1 MTSTAFVLILLSVVL
16 HTLWNY
22 ASKRTES
29 SVALFTWVNVFGAL
43 FLVPAALLLSD
54 QVSALPGTVAPLLVL
69 TGFFQAL
76 YSAGLAIGYRS
87 GDLSFVY
94 PLVRALPV
102 LIVTLLTWVLRT
114 QAPLTARAWLGAGLV
129 FLGCLLLPLPR
140 FRDFRLAPYARA
152 PAAFAALAATGVA
165 GYSFIDSEG
174 LRILRAEL
182 ASTPSWKISVAYLVG
197 QSVTTAAWLLLYS
210 VVVAPAA
217 LARSFREQRSSA
229 AFIGAA
235 AYLTYGLV
243 LWAMNYATN
252 VSYVVAFR
260 QMGIVLAVAV
270 GLLVLR
276 EPAHPP
282 KVLGA
287 AVVVCGLIFMALG

>member
-1 MTSTAFVLILLSVVL
+1 
-16 HTLWNY
+16 
-22 ASKRTES
+22 
-29 SVALFTWVNVFGAL
+29 VFGAL
-43 FLVPAALLLSD
+43 FLLPVVLLLPD
-54 QVSALPGTVAPLLVL
+54 QVSALPSAVAPLLVL

-76 YSAGLAIGYRS
+76 YSAGLAMGYRS

-102 LIVTLLTWVLRT
+102 LLVTLLTLVLGT
-114 QAPLTARAWLGAGLV
+114 QAPLTSRAWLGAGLV
-129 FLGCLLLPLPR
+129 FLGCLLLPLAR

-152 PAAFAALAATGVA
+152 PAAFAALAATGAA
-165 GYSFIDSEG
+165 GYSLVDSEG
-174 LRILRAEL
+174 LRILRTQL
-182 ASTPSWKISVAYLVG
+182 AATPSWKISLAYLVG
-197 QSVTTAAWLLLYS
+197 QAVTTAAWLVLYS
-210 VVVAPAA
+210 AVAAPAA

-235 AYLTYGLV
+235 AYVTYGLV

-260 QMGIVLAVAV
+260 QMGIVLAVGL

-287 AVVVCGLIFMALG
+287 AVVVSGLVFMALG